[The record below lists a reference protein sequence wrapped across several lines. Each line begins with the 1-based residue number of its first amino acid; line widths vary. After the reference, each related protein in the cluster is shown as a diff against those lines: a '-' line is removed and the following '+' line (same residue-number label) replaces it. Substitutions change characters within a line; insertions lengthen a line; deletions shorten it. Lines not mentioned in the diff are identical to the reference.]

1 MVKKVDEN
9 DKSPIFPDRVNVIS
23 QEITDEMKTSFID
36 YAMSVITDRPLPD
49 VRDGLKPVHRRVL
62 FAMNELGLTSGAK
75 SRKSAAVVGEV
86 LGNYHPHGDVAV
98 YDSMVKMAQD
108 FTMRYPLILGQGNF
122 GSIDGDNAA
131 AMRYTEA
138 KMTKLSAEIL
148 RDIEKETVDFVP
160 NYDGTRKEPKVFPTT
175 VPTLLLNGTLGIA
188 VGMATNIPPHNL

>member
-1 MVKKVDEN
+1 MAKKDTPVADE
-9 DKSPIFPDRVNVIS
+9 PILPAHINVIS
-23 QEITDEMKTSFID
+23 QEIVDEMKTSFID
-36 YAMSVITDRPLPD
+36 YAMSVITDRALPD

-62 FAMNELGLTSGAK
+62 YAMNELGLTASAK

-108 FTMRYPLILGQGNF
+108 FTMRYPLVLGQGNF

-138 KMTKLSAEIL
+138 KMTKLASELL
-148 RDIEKETVDFVP
+148 RDIEKETVDFIP
-160 NYDGTRKEPKVFPTT
+160 NYDGTKKEPKVLPTT
-175 VPTLLLNGTLGIA
+175 VPTLLLN
-188 VGMATNIPPHNL
+188 